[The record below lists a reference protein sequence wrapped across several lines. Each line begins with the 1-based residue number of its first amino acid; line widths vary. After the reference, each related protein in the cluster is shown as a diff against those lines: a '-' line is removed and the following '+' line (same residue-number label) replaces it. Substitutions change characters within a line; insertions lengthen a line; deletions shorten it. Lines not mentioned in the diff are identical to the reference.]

1 MTRLFCT
8 GKLSEVDERT
18 LQSLFDRSILPH
30 SNVPEITRNIIE
42 RVRSDGNRALIE
54 LARELDGV
62 DLESL
67 EVPQLA
73 CARALEEIPRDLRAA
88 MEQSAANIA
97 RVSAASLPQRWE
109 TSPEPGIIVGRRP
122 DPFDAVGV
130 YAPGGTASYPSS
142 VLMGAVPARAAGVQ
156 TVVLATPPGKG
167 GLPSQAVLAAAAL
180 AGVDRVFAIGG
191 AGAIAALAFG
201 TETIP
206 RVAKIVGPGNAF
218 VAEAKLQVSGITS
231 IDSPAGPSEVLVI
244 ADSSADADVIAAE
257 LLAQAEHDTRA
268 SVIALLIAP
277 YSLESVLDAIEH
289 RLQKEPRR
297 NIAARALAERGAVL
311 QCDSIEQAIE
321 FANRYAAEHLLL
333 ALQNPEAVLPAICN
347 AGTVC
352 LGASSSVVFGDY
364 MTGANHVLP
373 TGGMGRAFSGLSAL
387 DFVRWTSYQSVTP
400 EAARRLA
407 VPVSVFAEY
416 EGLSAHA
423 GAARI
428 WSER

>member
-8 GKLSEVDERT
+8 GKLCEVDDRT
-18 LQSLFDRSILPH
+18 LQSLFDRSIPLH
-30 SNVPEITRNIIE
+30 SDVPEITRGIIE
-42 RVRSDGNRALIE
+42 RVRANGDRALLD

-62 DLESL
+62 DLGSL
-67 EVPQLA
+67 EVPPSA
-73 CARALEEIPRDLRAA
+73 CTRALEEIPRDLRTA
-88 MEQSAANIA
+88 MERSAANIA
-97 RVSAASLPQRWE
+97 SVSAASRPQKWE
-109 TSPEPGIIVGRRP
+109 MSPEPGIIVGRRP
-122 DPFDAVGV
+122 DPFAAVGV

-142 VLMGAVPARAAGVQ
+142 VLMGAIPARTAGVE
-156 TVVLATPPGKG
+156 TIVLATPPGKN

-180 AGVDRVFAIGG
+180 AGVDRVFAVGG

-206 RVAKIVGPGNAF
+206 RVSKIVGPGNAF
-218 VAEAKLQVSGITS
+218 VAEAKLQVSGNTS

-244 ADSSADADVIAAE
+244 ADSSSDADVIAAE
-257 LLAQAEHDTRA
+257 LLAQAEHDTSA
-268 SVIALLIAP
+268 SAIALLIAP
-277 YSLESVLDAIEH
+277 YSVESVLDAIER
-289 RLQKEPRR
+289 RLPTEPRR
-297 NIAARALAERGAVL
+297 AIAAQSLAKCGAVL
-311 QCDSIEQAIE
+311 QCDSIDEAIE
-321 FANRYAAEHLLL
+321 FANSYAAEHLLL
-333 ALQNPEAVLPAICN
+333 ALQNPAAVLPAIRN

-352 LGASSSVVFGDY
+352 LGPYSSVVFGDY

-373 TGGMGRAFSGLSAL
+373 TGGMGRAFSGLSVL

-407 VPVSVFAEY
+407 TPVSVFAEY

-423 GAARI
+423 SAARI

>member
-142 VLMGAVPARAAGVQ
+142 VLMGAVPARAAG
-156 TVVLATPPGKG
+156 
-167 GLPSQAVLAAAAL
+167 
-180 AGVDRVFAIGG
+180 
-191 AGAIAALAFG
+191 
-201 TETIP
+201 
-206 RVAKIVGPGNAF
+206 
-218 VAEAKLQVSGITS
+218 
-231 IDSPAGPSEVLVI
+231 
-244 ADSSADADVIAAE
+244 
-257 LLAQAEHDTRA
+257 
-268 SVIALLIAP
+268 
-277 YSLESVLDAIEH
+277 
-289 RLQKEPRR
+289 
-297 NIAARALAERGAVL
+297 
-311 QCDSIEQAIE
+311 
-321 FANRYAAEHLLL
+321 
-333 ALQNPEAVLPAICN
+333 
-347 AGTVC
+347 
-352 LGASSSVVFGDY
+352 
-364 MTGANHVLP
+364 
-373 TGGMGRAFSGLSAL
+373 
-387 DFVRWTSYQSVTP
+387 
-400 EAARRLA
+400 
-407 VPVSVFAEY
+407 
-416 EGLSAHA
+416 
-423 GAARI
+423 
-428 WSER
+428 

>member
-1 MTRLFCT
+1 
-8 GKLSEVDERT
+8 
-18 LQSLFDRSILPH
+18 
-30 SNVPEITRNIIE
+30 
-42 RVRSDGNRALIE
+42 
-54 LARELDGV
+54 
-62 DLESL
+62 
-67 EVPQLA
+67 
-73 CARALEEIPRDLRAA
+73 
-88 MEQSAANIA
+88 
-97 RVSAASLPQRWE
+97 
-109 TSPEPGIIVGRRP
+109 EPGIIVGRRP